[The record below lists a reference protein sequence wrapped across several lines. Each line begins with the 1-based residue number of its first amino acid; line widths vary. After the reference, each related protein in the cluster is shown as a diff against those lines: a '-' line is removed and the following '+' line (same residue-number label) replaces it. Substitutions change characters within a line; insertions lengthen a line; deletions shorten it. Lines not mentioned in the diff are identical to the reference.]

1 MMLAPLILCVI
12 LLIGGSETQN
22 DDWID
27 PTDMLNY
34 DAASGTMRKPDKLLQ
49 VNQDDSED
57 KKVPQKSVV
66 KENTVDV
73 SICQKQLDSLIL
85 KLEEYEKKDKA
96 KLYENNS
103 IHVFKR
109 YLNKIL
115 IEAGRL
121 GLPDDNTG
129 DVHYDAEIILTRQ
142 TFNEINRFLKEEGW
156 KSAALD
162 DALSDILINFRHHD
176 AEVWKWKF
184 EDTFGAD
191 AYNVFMVAF
200 AQHQAEVAKMGKFDT
215 VCAEKIRWSDGL
227 IEWFRSSMTFQDDPC
242 QKYYETVL
250 VNPIWLVP
258 PTKALAVTFTNFVTE
273 PLKHIGQ
280 GIGEFI
286 KALMKEIPLL
296 LHIPVLVIIAIAVLG
311 FCFGAGSSVN
321 ALRMLSYS
329 DKRPPPALPPTD
341 EQPPAL
347 PPRGKQPPPA
357 LPPRGKQ
364 PPPALPPRTRAIQEQ
379 MLHLQPNDAGENG
392 VNIIEN
398 MENTY
403 NIYSIKRGPYD
414 RGDASVKSSEEV
426 NLQTKREKKNSED
439 CPSGLDT
446 KPGDQATDRI
456 ENSTDQSLVELDRPS
471 HIQEFTRGNEDETK
485 CNFKEDRSVQ
495 QEVPDITG
503 CKKRESHSCEL
514 EEPTEKIVEHLSFT
528 EQKQTNC
535 PIPSALI
542 QQLSVLL
549 DVLDG
554 NLMTQFCSY
563 LLENK
568 SY

>member
-66 KENTVDV
+66 KENIVDV
-73 SICQKQLDSLIL
+73 SMCQKQLDSLIL
-85 KLEEYEKKDKA
+85 KLEEYEKRDKA

-142 TFNEINRFLKEEGW
+142 TFNEINRFLNEEGW

-162 DALSDILINFRHHD
+162 DALSDILINFKHHD

-329 DKRPPPALPPTD
+329 DKRPPPALPPAD

-347 PPRGKQPPPA
+347 PPRGKQSPPA
-357 LPPRGKQ
+357 LPPRDKQ

-379 MLHLQPNDAGENG
+379 MLHLQPNDTGENG

-426 NLQTKREKKNSED
+426 NSQTEAEKKNSED
-439 CPSGLDT
+439 RPSRLDT

-503 CKKRESHSCEL
+503 CKKKESHSCEL
-514 EEPTEKIVEHLSFT
+514 EEPTEEIVEHLNFT
-528 EQKQTNC
+528 
-535 PIPSALI
+535 
-542 QQLSVLL
+542 LL
-549 DVLDG
+549 FRF
-554 NLMTQFCSY
+554 NRRTFI
-563 LLENK
+563 
-568 SY
+568 

>member
-1 MMLAPLILCVI
+1 MWVRCLRSLVFKSARNRWRLAKRIPQMMLVPLILCVI

-57 KKVPQKSVV
+57 NVPQKSVV
-66 KENTVDV
+66 KENIVDV
-73 SICQKQLDSLIL
+73 SMCQKQLDSLIL
-85 KLEEYEKKDKA
+85 KVCLHLEEYEKKDKA

-115 IEAGRL
+115 IEVGRL
-121 GLPDDNTG
+121 GLVLLCLVCISVIVAT
-129 DVHYDAEIILTRQ
+129 ELWTRIGWFTQ
-142 TFNEINRFLKEEGW
+142 LKRVLFISFLISFGW
-156 KSAALD
+156 NWMYLYK
-162 DALSDILINFRHHD
+162 
-176 AEVWKWKF
+176 
-184 EDTFGAD
+184 
-191 AYNVFMVAF
+191 VAF

-215 VCAEKIRWSDGL
+215 VCAEKIQWSDGL

-341 EQPPAL
+341 KQPPAL
-347 PPRGKQPPPA
+347 PPRDRQLPPA
-357 LPPRGKQ
+357 LPPRDKQ
-364 PPPALPPRTRAIQEQ
+364 PPPAVPPRIRALQEQ
-379 MLHLQPNDAGENG
+379 MLHLQPNDASENG

-398 MENTY
+398 TENT
-403 NIYSIKRGPYD
+403 NSIYSIKSGPYD

-426 NLQTKREKKNSED
+426 NSHNRNRKK
-439 CPSGLDT
+439 
-446 KPGDQATDRI
+446 
-456 ENSTDQSLVELDRPS
+456 
-471 HIQEFTRGNEDETK
+471 
-485 CNFKEDRSVQ
+485 
-495 QEVPDITG
+495 
-503 CKKRESHSCEL
+503 
-514 EEPTEKIVEHLSFT
+514 
-528 EQKQTNC
+528 EQ
-535 PIPSALI
+535 
-542 QQLSVLL
+542 
-549 DVLDG
+549 
-554 NLMTQFCSY
+554 
-563 LLENK
+563 
-568 SY
+568 

>member
-66 KENTVDV
+66 KENIVDV
-73 SICQKQLDSLIL
+73 SMCQKQLDSLIL
-85 KLEEYEKKDKA
+85 KLEEYEKRDKA

-121 GLPDDNTG
+121 GLVLLCLVCISVIVAT
-129 DVHYDAEIILTRQ
+129 ELWTRIGWFTQ
-142 TFNEINRFLKEEGW
+142 LKRVLFVSFLISFGW
-156 KSAALD
+156 NWMYLYK
-162 DALSDILINFRHHD
+162 
-176 AEVWKWKF
+176 
-184 EDTFGAD
+184 
-191 AYNVFMVAF
+191 VAF

-347 PPRGKQPPPA
+347 PPRGKQSPPA
-357 LPPRGKQ
+357 LPPRNKQ

-426 NLQTKREKKNSED
+426 NSQTEAEKKNSED
-439 CPSGLDT
+439 RPSGLDT

-503 CKKRESHSCEL
+503 CKKKESHSCEL
-514 EEPTEKIVEHLSFT
+514 EEPPEKIVEHLSFT
-528 EQKQTNC
+528 
-535 PIPSALI
+535 
-542 QQLSVLL
+542 LL
-549 DVLDG
+549 FRF
-554 NLMTQFCSY
+554 NRRTFI
-563 LLENK
+563 
-568 SY
+568 

>member
-1 MMLAPLILCVI
+1 MWVRCLRSLVFKSARNRWRLAKRIPQMMLVPLILCVI

-57 KKVPQKSVV
+57 NVPQKSVV
-66 KENTVDV
+66 KENIVDV
-73 SICQKQLDSLIL
+73 SMCQKQLDSLIL
-85 KLEEYEKKDKA
+85 KVCLHLEEYEKKDKA

-115 IEAGRL
+115 IEVGRL

-142 TFNEINRFLKEEGW
+142 TFNEINRFLNEEGW

-215 VCAEKIRWSDGL
+215 VCAEKIQWSDGL

-341 EQPPAL
+341 KQPPAL
-347 PPRGKQPPPA
+347 PPRDRQLPPA
-357 LPPRGKQ
+357 LPPRDKQ
-364 PPPALPPRTRAIQEQ
+364 PPPAVPPRIRALQEQ
-379 MLHLQPNDAGENG
+379 MLHLQPNDASENG

-398 MENTY
+398 TENT
-403 NIYSIKRGPYD
+403 NSIYSIKSGPYD

-426 NLQTKREKKNSED
+426 NSHNRNRKK
-439 CPSGLDT
+439 
-446 KPGDQATDRI
+446 
-456 ENSTDQSLVELDRPS
+456 
-471 HIQEFTRGNEDETK
+471 
-485 CNFKEDRSVQ
+485 
-495 QEVPDITG
+495 
-503 CKKRESHSCEL
+503 
-514 EEPTEKIVEHLSFT
+514 
-528 EQKQTNC
+528 EQ
-535 PIPSALI
+535 
-542 QQLSVLL
+542 
-549 DVLDG
+549 
-554 NLMTQFCSY
+554 
-563 LLENK
+563 
-568 SY
+568 

>member
-66 KENTVDV
+66 KENIVDV
-73 SICQKQLDSLIL
+73 SMCQKQLDSLIL
-85 KLEEYEKKDKA
+85 KLEEYEKRDKA

-142 TFNEINRFLKEEGW
+142 TFNEINRFLNEEGW

-162 DALSDILINFRHHD
+162 DALSDILINFKHHD

-347 PPRGKQPPPA
+347 PPRGKQSPPA
-357 LPPRGKQ
+357 LPPRNKQ

-426 NLQTKREKKNSED
+426 NSQTEAEKKNSED
-439 CPSGLDT
+439 RPSGLDT

-503 CKKRESHSCEL
+503 CKKKESHSCEL
-514 EEPTEKIVEHLSFT
+514 EEPPEKIVEHLSFT
-528 EQKQTNC
+528 
-535 PIPSALI
+535 
-542 QQLSVLL
+542 LL
-549 DVLDG
+549 FRF
-554 NLMTQFCSY
+554 NRRTFI
-563 LLENK
+563 
-568 SY
+568 

>member
-1 MMLAPLILCVI
+1 MWVRCLRSLVFKSARNRWRLAKRIPQMMLVPLILCVI

-57 KKVPQKSVV
+57 NVPQKSVV
-66 KENTVDV
+66 KENIVDV
-73 SICQKQLDSLIL
+73 SMCQKQLDSLIL

-115 IEAGRL
+115 IEVGRL

-142 TFNEINRFLKEEGW
+142 TFNEINRFLNEEGW

-191 AYNVFMVAF
+191 AYNVFMVLLCLVCISVIVATELWTRIGWFTQLKRVLFISFLISFGWNWMYLYKVAF

-215 VCAEKIRWSDGL
+215 VCAEKIQWSDGL

-341 EQPPAL
+341 KQPPAL
-347 PPRGKQPPPA
+347 PPRDRQLPPA
-357 LPPRGKQ
+357 LPPRDKQ
-364 PPPALPPRTRAIQEQ
+364 PPPAVPPRIRALQEQ
-379 MLHLQPNDAGENG
+379 MLHLQPNDASENG

-398 MENTY
+398 TENT
-403 NIYSIKRGPYD
+403 NSIYSIKSGPYD

-426 NLQTKREKKNSED
+426 NSHNRNRKK
-439 CPSGLDT
+439 
-446 KPGDQATDRI
+446 
-456 ENSTDQSLVELDRPS
+456 
-471 HIQEFTRGNEDETK
+471 
-485 CNFKEDRSVQ
+485 
-495 QEVPDITG
+495 
-503 CKKRESHSCEL
+503 
-514 EEPTEKIVEHLSFT
+514 
-528 EQKQTNC
+528 EQ
-535 PIPSALI
+535 
-542 QQLSVLL
+542 
-549 DVLDG
+549 
-554 NLMTQFCSY
+554 
-563 LLENK
+563 
-568 SY
+568 